1 MPRSI
6 QCVTEAHVAKSFS
19 PSPDDLVVGPLTW
32 PGLRGWATADP
43 SGFGD
48 PASGDFK
55 IGAQVAA
62 GTTVTVAVAA
72 EARAYAGLN
81 YGQTWSY
88 SPAQA
93 VTFHAC
99 PDTDTAYIG
108 GFHVTGRRCVPFDV
122 TVKGQA
128 SAGRADSD
136 RLHRLPTRIV
146 VSFFNGRCP

>member
-1 MPRSI
+1 M
-6 QCVTEAHVAKSFS
+6 EAHVAKSFS

>member
-1 MPRSI
+1 M
-6 QCVTEAHVAKSFS
+6 EAHLEQTFS

-43 SGFGD
+43 SGFGE

-72 EARAYAGLN
+72 EARAYAGLS

-99 PDTDTAYIG
+99 PHADTAYVG
-108 GFHVTGRRCVPFDV
+108 GFHVIGRRCVPLDV
-122 TVKGQA
+122 SVQGQA
-128 SAGRADSD
+128 SAGWADSG
-136 RLHRLPTRIV
+136 RPHRPPTRIV
-146 VSFFNGRCP
+146 VSFFNGPCRD